1 MNIIEN
7 INSLLP
13 KYETVLPFSNK
24 KVSFTPFRVKDAK
37 ALSMILQEDNKKLA
51 LQNMVALVKSCTQNI
66 IIEELCLADAE
77 YLFLQ
82 IRAKSV
88 DEILNLIYNNEK
100 FQVNISEIKPRNTV
114 SEETISL
121 NGAINITLQ
130 TPMIK
135 DLLKLESLDKE
146 EIGKA
151 CIEKIVVGN
160 EIYKVNKY
168 VSDEIKQLLEN
179 LPLSILS
186 KIESFL
192 KKQPE
197 LFLQIKSNN
206 GETEVSGLLNFF
218 TYR

>member
-13 KYETVLPFSNK
+13 KYETILPFCGK

-51 LQNMVALVKSCTQNI
+51 LQNMIELVKSCSQEML
-66 IIEELCLADAE
+66 IEDLCLADAE

-82 IRAKSV
+82 MRAKSV

-100 FQVNISEIKPRNTV
+100 FQVNINEIKPRNKV
-114 SEETISL
+114 IEETIIL
-121 NGAINITLQ
+121 NGAISMTLQ
-130 TPMIK
+130 TPTIK
-135 DLLKLESLDKE
+135 DLLKLQSLDKE

-151 CIEKIVVGN
+151 CIEKIIVGN

-168 VSDEIKQLLEN
+168 VTDEIKQLLDN

-186 KIESFL
+186 KIETFL

-197 LFLQIKSNN
+197 LYLNIKANN

>member
-1 MNIIEN
+1 MSIIDN

-13 KYETVLPFSNK
+13 KYETILPFSNK

-100 FQVNISEIKPRNTV
+100 FQVNISEIKPRNVV

>member
-13 KYETVLPFSNK
+13 KYETILPFSNK

-100 FQVNISEIKPRNTV
+100 FQVNISEIKPRNVV